1 MPETERL
8 VGGVVNSR
16 ITIKE
21 CSDLAKNVYN
31 PKLAVISTHTITM
44 DFQFDALTRKAF
56 HGPEVGYTS
65 LLSTL
70 ICTTPSAKS

>member
-8 VGGVVNSR
+8 VGGVNSR

-31 PKLAVISTHTITM
+31 PKLDVISTYTITTG
-44 DFQFDALTRKAF
+44 FQFDTLTRKAF
-56 HGPEVGYTS
+56 QGPEVGYTS

-70 ICTTPSAKS
+70 ICTKPSAKS